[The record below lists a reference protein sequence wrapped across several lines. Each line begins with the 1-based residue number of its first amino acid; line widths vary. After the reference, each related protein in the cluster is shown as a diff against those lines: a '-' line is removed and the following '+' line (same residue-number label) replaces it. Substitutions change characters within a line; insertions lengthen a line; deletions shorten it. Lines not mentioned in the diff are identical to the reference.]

1 MVLTRHIEQADED
14 WLTPF
19 EEDITTPW
27 DFTAIHV
34 NTDNMDSVKAD
45 LVYSLLSVHLQ
56 KESLLTGACAG
67 PLLGQLR
74 QQTHLGHRV
83 CLCRQYVFF
92 PVTKHQ
98 QPKLTSIPSIRW
110 LQPLRKPESNQP
122 IHRRHCRSPPT

>member
-45 LVYSLLSVHLQ
+45 LVCSLLSVHL
-56 KESLLTGACAG
+56 
-67 PLLGQLR
+67 
-74 QQTHLGHRV
+74 
-83 CLCRQYVFF
+83 
-92 PVTKHQ
+92 
-98 QPKLTSIPSIRW
+98 
-110 LQPLRKPESNQP
+110 RKKKVY
-122 IHRRHCRSPPT
+122 